1 MGTTCTNAWNCW
13 AVGGVFSSLGNNS
26 QPNALDRPLERIDV
40 VGRARCHPTRPRRP
54 LCCGVLIV

>member
-26 QPNALDRPLERIDV
+26 QPNALVDHWNGSTWSAGPDVAPPVLECVSAVER
-40 VGRARCHPTRPRRP
+40 
-54 LCCGVLIV
+54 